1 MKLPGNNK
9 NLEDQVLV
17 LTIEANRLEKLNVN
31 AEALVRSW
39 DS

>member
-1 MKLPGNNK
+1 MKLAGNNK

-17 LTIEANRLEKLNVN
+17 LTIEANGLEKLSVN